1 MNDTDDHVSPLNTGY
16 LTPPLSPTKTVSTD
30 GWLSPRTPGS
40 PRKSRSCLFFRDID
54 TPDPPTPSS
63 PKKYKFISRLEALST
78 PDLNSTTGDVL
89 SVQPDESALTKQKRL
104 AIHNPSPWYR
114 SPTLAR
120 IHARSSPI
128 TSMHSFRRE
137 AALASIEAD
146 SSSTSRHASPARKRR
161 RSNRSSSD
169 SLVDNDIHILPPP
182 LDPTDTI
189 NKYGTLE
196 LPALSYTEASTEMT
210 LSQGSLRRFP
220 LRHSSSPLRPSQ
232 WVACGGSLPSPRHG
246 QMSTSDRFI
255 AQRRPPAMA
264 RESFE
269 LNSPADRRKKE
280 QATNRDT
287 HTNADAFSRRL
298 RRSGRMNEELRGLR
312 DAHSIISGRANAN
325 RRNVNFRRSLAPLAA
340 RQISAGAVWN
350 VGGPSAVSD
359 TVVAVST
366 GRGRM
371 LGSGTNAPLYRSA
384 FLNRADPEAELEVY
398 GRRLALAL
406 DIDQTDR
413 IFQHTSSPL
422 AWSSSDS
429 SSPSHPKHVWRDSA
443 WVKDGLVMLLDAPNL
458 RDDYYCTLLA
468 YSNTSKC
475 LAVGLGN
482 FVHLWSE
489 RSGVNTPEALNAVP
503 PNSAPETRH
512 VTSLNFSSTSGGQ
525 AILAVGRADGRIS
538 LWSPFESE
546 PRFDATQPKPV
557 SCVSWRPSVV
567 PRPSLRDRAMTVP
580 TEELLVGDEVGHIYF
595 YSVEWPSETQSALF
609 GWHGAMTLLARLAI
623 HSQQIC
629 GLTWSS
635 DGELFASGGNDNNCN
650 LFETKKVLRSNL
662 STEDNTTAAILDVPT
677 TLFCIS
683 PSPQRNIP
691 GHSTRR

>member
-1 MNDTDDHVSPLNTGY
+1 MNDTVDDASPLNAGY

-40 PRKSRSCLFFRDID
+40 PRKSRSCLFFPDID
-54 TPDPPTPSS
+54 GPDPAIPSS
-63 PKKYKFISRLEALST
+63 PKKCKFISRLEALST
-78 PDLNSTTGDVL
+78 PDLGPTASDSF
-89 SVQPDESALTKQKRL
+89 SVQPDQSALTKEKRL
-104 AIHNPSPWYR
+104 ITQSPSPGYR

-120 IHARSSPI
+120 VHARSSPI
-128 TSMHSFRRE
+128 SSAHSFRRE
-137 AALASIEAD
+137 AALGSIEGD
-146 SSSTSRHASPARKRR
+146 TFSTVRHALPPRKRR

-169 SLVDNDIHILPPP
+169 SLVDNVVHIPSPL

-189 NKYGTLE
+189 TTYETPE
-196 LPALSYTEASTEMT
+196 LPVLGYTDASTEMT
-210 LSQGSLRRFP
+210 LSQTSLRRFP

-246 QMSTSDRFI
+246 QTSTPDRFI

-371 LGSGTNAPLYRSA
+371 LGSGTNAPLYKSA
-384 FLNRADPEAELEVY
+384 FLNRADPEAELEAY

-413 IFQHTSSPL
+413 IFQHVSSPP
-422 AWSSSDS
+422 AWSSSN
-429 SSPSHPKHVWRDSA
+429 SSPTLRTSHVWRDSA
-443 WVKDGLVMLLDAPNL
+443 WIKDGLVMRLFSLFQTFLL
-458 RDDYYCTLLA
+458 
-468 YSNTSKC
+468 
-475 LAVGLGN
+475 
-482 FVHLWSE
+482 
-489 RSGVNTPEALNAVP
+489 
-503 PNSAPETRH
+503 
-512 VTSLNFSSTSGGQ
+512 
-525 AILAVGRADGRIS
+525 I
-538 LWSPFESE
+538 
-546 PRFDATQPKPV
+546 PR
-557 SCVSWRPSVV
+557 
-567 PRPSLRDRAMTVP
+567 
-580 TEELLVGDEVGHIYF
+580 
-595 YSVEWPSETQSALF
+595 
-609 GWHGAMTLLARLAI
+609 
-623 HSQQIC
+623 
-629 GLTWSS
+629 
-635 DGELFASGGNDNNCN
+635 
-650 LFETKKVLRSNL
+650 
-662 STEDNTTAAILDVPT
+662 
-677 TLFCIS
+677 
-683 PSPQRNIP
+683 
-691 GHSTRR
+691 